1 MIATFAAA
9 AGIAWGMQPPGVGPH
24 DAASLIAAVDS
35 MNARVVDYT
44 CEFEGTEVEM
54 GPGDDGAATGPR
66 PGRSYGGAFTWTA
79 RGDVRSDVY
88 EHDPSYGRT
97 TWKTVV
103 RKAADGQFATTIRA
117 NDDPFVNSSVT
128 PENASHFDMDSR
140 CGQLDPLGRI
150 KQHLSSPDIEAEVEG
165 EEIDGRPM
173 QRLTLFGKGKDSGR
187 IVREKYWL
195 DLARSGRVV
204 RAEWYLLGRKAVEW
218 DFELR
223 PFEVDGE
230 KIWRPISGSM
240 KNYMGNLIREM
251 NESGVARPV
260 DVAIATE
267 PARTESLRIA
277 ASTLRFNQAPAES
290 AFTPRHNPRAP
301 VTKSIRALKD
311 LYGVKKPPDR
321 PSRGEAQ
328 GLLAQRLADAEEREA
343 ELVALP
349 PVSSLGWPW
358 APLAFGAAS
367 VVLASILAIRR
378 RA

>member
-9 AGIAWGMQPPGVGPH
+9 AGIAWGMQSPGVGFR
-24 DAASLIAAVDS
+24 DAASLIAAVDA
-35 MNARVVDYT
+35 MNARVLDYT
-44 CEFEGTEVEM
+44 CEFEGAEVEL
-54 GPGDDGAATGPR
+54 GPGGGDAETGPR
-66 PGRSYGGAFTWTA
+66 PGRSYGGAFIWTA

-88 EHDPSYGRT
+88 EHDASYGRT
-97 TWKTVV
+97 TWKTVI
-103 RKAADGQFATTIRA
+103 RKADDGRFATTIRA

-128 PENASHFDMDSR
+128 PENASHFDMEGR

-150 KQHLSSPDIEAEVEG
+150 KQHLSSPDIEAEVE
-165 EEIDGRPM
+165 EEELDGRPM
-173 QRLTLFGKGKDSGR
+173 QRLTLYGKGMGSDR
-187 IVREKYWL
+187 IVRAKYWL

-204 RAEWYLLGRKAVEW
+204 RAEGYLLGRKAVEW

-230 KIWRPISGSM
+230 EVWRPISGSM

-251 NESGVARPV
+251 DESGVARPV
-260 DVAIATE
+260 DVAITTE
-267 PARTESLRIA
+267 PARTESLRIV
-277 ASTLRFNQAPAES
+277 ASTLRFNQAPPKS
-290 AFTPRHNPRAP
+290 AFTPRHKPQAP

-311 LYGVKKPPDR
+311 MYDVKKAPER
-321 PSRGEAQ
+321 PSQSEAQ
-328 GLLAQRLADAEEREA
+328 GLLAQRLADAERREV

-367 VVLASILAIRR
+367 VVLASMLAIRR
-378 RA
+378 RS